1 MPPIRTA
8 KKSGKRTTRL
18 QKQRAGGRVKS
29 QAVSRGTADAKTEKS
44 YMEEDIISELD
55 ELLGGAT

>member
-8 KKSGKRTTRL
+8 KKSGKRTARPEMQT
-18 QKQRAGGRVKS
+18 AGGLVKS
-29 QAVSRGTADAKTEKS
+29 QAALGRTEDATRKEPYTE
-44 YMEEDIISELD
+44 ENIISELD